1 MFNKLNNLEQ
11 IEKFLEKHNKT
22 RLTYEEIEYL
32 NRPIM
37 SKEIKIVNKNQPT
50 KRAQKWM
57 AHW

>member
-37 SKEIKIVNKNQPT
+37 SNEIKIVNKNQPT
-50 KRAQKWM
+50 KRA
-57 AHW
+57 

>member
-11 IEKFLEKHNKT
+11 IEKFLEKHNKS
-22 RLTYEEIEYL
+22 RLTYEEFEYL
-32 NRPIM
+32 NRQIM

-57 AHW
+57 SHS